1 MIDILM
7 PAFIISLVLLG
18 IHSYFGLRII
28 ERNII
33 FTDLAIGQMA
43 AFGAAISLL
52 VFDGGFLYIISL
64 ASAVIAGIMIYY
76 ISRRSN
82 HLEAV
87 IGLIYALGFSGV
99 YLLLSKS
106 AHGAEEF
113 QRLVAYDILFTE
125 MNDVYAT
132 AILYAC
138 IAVFIL
144 LFTKRTSGRLYDL
157 FFFLTFAVTVTSS
170 VKMAGVLVVFA
181 ILLAPAFIAKRITS
195 IESMPESLRKN
206 PLIIAWITGTVI
218 NLLAIVISYKLD
230 LPTGYSIVFL
240 NALVAVLF
248 SFIKKINESVR
259 STQESS

>member
-1 MIDILM
+1 MIDILL

-52 VFDGGFLYIISL
+52 LFDGGYIYIVSL
-64 ASAVIAGIMIYY
+64 SSAIVAGMMIYY
-76 ISRRSN
+76 LSKKTSY
-82 HLEAV
+82 LEAV

-113 QRLVAYDILFTE
+113 QRLVAYDILFTN
-125 MNDVYAT
+125 MSDVLIT

-138 IAVFIL
+138 IAVIIKI
-144 LFTKRTSGRLYDL
+144 FTKKISEKYYDL
-157 FFFLTFAVTVTSS
+157 FFFLAFAVTVTSS

-181 ILLAPAFIAKRITS
+181 ILLGPAFIAKRIHPVTA
-195 IESMPESLRKN
+195 IPELLRKN
-206 PLIIAWITGTVI
+206 PLIIAWIVGTII
-218 NLLAIVISYKLD
+218 NLLAIIISYKLD

-248 SFIKKINESVR
+248 SFMKKKKEKV
-259 STQESS
+259 